1 MRFVNQL
8 ILVDPGELEQ
18 TYPSG
23 GNGWLLGILIFLPMA
38 PALEKRKIFV
48 VKKKTHFFLTI
59 FGKNRSFGVAEWLF
73 NKILGNFLRG
83 FSQHFLTHKKSDL
96 LGTRSRDS
104 ISKNIARMGQVG
116 KP

>member
-1 MRFVNQL
+1 MAAWHPHFFA
-8 ILVDPGELEQ
+8 DGTSFGETEDFR
-18 TYPSG
+18 S
-23 GNGWLLGILIFLPMA
+23 
-38 PALEKRKIFV
+38 E
-48 VKKKTHFFLTI
+48 KKTHFFLTI

-73 NKILGNFLRG
+73 NKILRNFLRG